1 MSAPVAAVEQMEER
15 TRKQQQVGKEAE
27 EVRGVLG
34 DHEERGDRQE
44 RQ

>member
-1 MSAPVAAVEQMEER
+1 MEER
-15 TRKQQQVGKEAE
+15 THKQQQVWKEAE
-27 EVRGVLG
+27 EVRGVLS

>member
-1 MSAPVAAVEQMEER
+1 MKER
-15 TRKQQQVGKEAE
+15 ARKQQQVGKEAE
-27 EVRGVLG
+27 EVRRVLS